1 MVSTILWSHDLL
13 KTISSL
19 IFHVMVMI
27 MVVVVVVVVVVAV
40 MVVMTVRPMQAYM
53 LKTCGPPFHI

>member
-1 MVSTILWSHDLL
+1 MVSAILWSHDLL

-27 MVVVVVVVVVVAV
+27 MVVVVAV